1 MAQWPL
7 AARSFVD
14 AFTTI
19 APVMNPIGCALLF
32 PQLSAGITRAERSD
46 LARRIAINAALALL
60 IAMWA
65 GTTLLS
71 VFGIGIGALRIAG
84 GLVIVAQAWLLLG
97 ETQVDALAL
106 GSSSPNASSAAAFVP
121 LTIPFTTGPG
131 TFAAAM
137 ALGTARPALSA
148 DLLPYFL
155 GLSAAAIA
163 LAVLVALLY
172 GSADRAIAWLGREK
186 SQALARLSAFLLL
199 CVGIQILVLG
209 LHEVWS

>member
-1 MAQWPL
+1 M
-7 AARSFVD
+7 
-14 AFTTI
+14 
-19 APVMNPIGCALLF
+19 
-32 PQLSAGITRAERSD
+32 
-46 LARRIAINAALALL
+46 
-60 IAMWA
+60 
-65 GTTLLS
+65 
-71 VFGIGIGALRIAG
+71 
-84 GLVIVAQAWLLLG
+84 
-97 ETQVDALAL
+97 
-106 GSSSPNASSAAAFVP
+106 P

-155 GLSAAAIA
+155 GLSAAAI
-163 LAVLVALLY
+163 AVLVALLY